1 MIGPLHGLELLL
13 DALLKVKSRI
23 NIKCYLFSMPYPE
36 KSINELRSLIS
47 AKGLDDAV
55 QLRTDCNFS
64 NQKIYE
70 YLTDKVDLALGHFSD
85 SSDKAR
91 NVMCTKVVDA
101 MSMRLPV
108 LSRYTD
114 AINELLNI
122 NDDIFVCDP
131 TPDAIAEALIK
142 IRDNPTERQRRAE
155 NGYIKWKS
163 SFTQESFEDRF
174 LDAVR
179 QCIAMGK

>member
-1 MIGPLHGLELLL
+1 
-13 DALLKVKSRI
+13 
-23 NIKCYLFSMPYPE
+23 
-36 KSINELRSLIS
+36 
-47 AKGLDDAV
+47 
-55 QLRTDCNFS
+55 
-64 NQKIYE
+64 
-70 YLTDKVDLALGHFSD
+70 
-85 SSDKAR
+85 
-91 NVMCTKVVDA
+91 MCTKVVDA